1 MAVRLSVVEERFP
14 VAGAFTISRGSRT
27 EIRVVTAT
35 LSDGGFLGRGE
46 CVPYPRYGETAESVI
61 ALVRSVAID
70 LDNGLDRIA
79 LQDRLPPGAAR
90 NALDCAF
97 WDLEA
102 KRTATPV
109 WRLAGLAEPRPA
121 ATAYTISLGAPE
133 AMREKAAENADRPL
147 LKIKLG
153 SDGDLQRIQAVRAGA
168 PNARLIVDANEGW
181 TLAQY
186 QALAPEF
193 ARLGVALVE
202 QPLPAGDDSALAGV
216 ERPLPVCADESCHAL
231 ESLPK
236 LARKY
241 DADQHQARQDR
252 RAHRGA
258 AAQAAGRGRGL
269 SHHGR
274 LHARHF
280 AGDGAGLPADRRR
293 RLHRPRRPAAARQGP
308 GNADPLR
315 GLADVSRAR
324 GAVGLGARG
333 AGGEGGASLLP
344 CEAGEG
350 TAR

>member
-1 MAVRLSVVEERFP
+1 MVVRLSVAEERFP

-35 LSDGGFLGRGE
+35 LSDGTFVGRGE

-121 ATAYTISLGAPE
+121 TTAYTISLGAPE

-153 SDGDLQRIQAVRAGA
+153 ADGDLQRIQAVRAGA

-186 QALAPEF
+186 QALAPEL
-193 ARLGVALVE
+193 AWLGVALVE
-202 QPLPAGDDSALAGV
+202 QPLPAGADSALAGV
-216 ERPLPVCADESCHAL
+216 ERPLPVCADESCHGL
-231 ESLPK
+231 DSLPQ

-241 DADQHQARQDR
+241 DAVNIKLDKTGGLTEALRLKRQAEAEGFRIMVGCMLGTSLAMAPAFLLTDGVDFIDLDGPLLLAKDR
-252 RAHRGA
+252 EAPIRY
-258 AAQAAGRGRGL
+258 AGSL
-269 SHHGR
+269 M
-274 LHARHF
+274 F
-280 AGDGAGLPADRRR
+280 
-293 RLHRPRRPAAARQGP
+293 PAAAALWG
-308 GNADPLR
+308 
-315 GLADVSRAR
+315 
-324 GAVGLGARG
+324 
-333 AGGEGGASLLP
+333 
-344 CEAGEG
+344 
-350 TAR
+350 

>member
-1 MAVRLSVVEERFP
+1 MAVRLSVAEERFP

-61 ALVRSVAID
+61 ELIRSVAID

-79 LQDRLPPGAAR
+79 LQVRLPPGAAR

-102 KRTATPV
+102 KRTATPA

-121 ATAYTISLGAPE
+121 PTAYTISLGAPA
-133 AMREKAAENADRPL
+133 AMREKAAQNADRPL

-153 SDGDLQRIQAVRAGA
+153 SDGDLQRVQAVRAGA
-168 PNARLIVDANEGW
+168 PTARLIVDANEGW

-202 QPLPAGDDSALAGV
+202 QPLPAADDAALANI
-216 ERPLPVCADESCHAL
+216 ELPLPVCADESCHGL

-241 DADQHQARQDR
+241 DAINIKLDKTGGLTEALRLKRQAEAEGFRIMVGCMLGTSLAMAPAFLLTDGVDFIDLDGPLLLAKDR
-252 RAHRGA
+252 ETPIRYVGS
-258 AAQAAGRGRGL
+258 L
-269 SHHGR
+269 M
-274 LHARHF
+274 F
-280 AGDGAGLPADRRR
+280 PA
-293 RLHRPRRPAAARQGP
+293 PAALWG
-308 GNADPLR
+308 
-315 GLADVSRAR
+315 
-324 GAVGLGARG
+324 
-333 AGGEGGASLLP
+333 
-344 CEAGEG
+344 
-350 TAR
+350 

>member
-1 MAVRLSVVEERFP
+1 MAVRLSVAEERFP

-35 LSDGGFLGRGE
+35 LSDRTFVGRGE

-61 ALVRSVAID
+61 GLVRSVAID
-70 LDNGLDRIA
+70 LKNGLDRIA

-121 ATAYTISLGAPE
+121 TTAYTISLGAPA
-133 AMREKAAENADRPL
+133 AMRDKAAENADRPL

-153 SDGDLQRIQAVRAGA
+153 ADGDLQRIQAVRAGA

-193 ARLGVALVE
+193 VRLGVALVE
-202 QPLPAGDDSALAGV
+202 QPLPAADDSALDGV
-216 ERPLPVCADESCHAL
+216 ARPLPVCADESCHGL
-231 ESLPK
+231 GSLPQ

-241 DADQHQARQDR
+241 DAINIKLDKTGGLTEALRLKRQAEAEGFRIMVGCMLGTSLAMAPAFLLTDGVDFIDLDGPLLLAKDR
-252 RAHRGA
+252 EAPIRY
-258 AAQAAGRGRGL
+258 AGSL
-269 SHHGR
+269 M
-274 LHARHF
+274 F
-280 AGDGAGLPADRRR
+280 
-293 RLHRPRRPAAARQGP
+293 PAAAALWG
-308 GNADPLR
+308 
-315 GLADVSRAR
+315 
-324 GAVGLGARG
+324 
-333 AGGEGGASLLP
+333 
-344 CEAGEG
+344 
-350 TAR
+350 

>member
-1 MAVRLSVVEERFP
+1 MAVQLSVAEERFP

-35 LSDGGFLGRGE
+35 LSDQGFVGRGE

-61 ALVRSVAID
+61 DLVRSVAID
-70 LDNGLDRIA
+70 LKNGLDRVA

-102 KRTATPV
+102 KRTGTPV

-153 SDGDLQRIQAVRAGA
+153 ADGDLQRVRAARAGA

-186 QALAPEF
+186 QALAPEL

-202 QPLPAGDDSALAGV
+202 QPLPAANDSALAGV

-231 ESLPK
+231 DSLPQ

-241 DADQHQARQDR
+241 DAVNIKLDKTGGLTEALALVAAAEQRGFTIMVGCMVATSLAMAPAMLVAQRARVVDLDGPLLLAKDR
-252 RAHRGA
+252 ADGLRYDGSLAYPAGA
-258 AAQAAGRGRGL
+258 ALWG
-269 SHHGR
+269 
-274 LHARHF
+274 
-280 AGDGAGLPADRRR
+280 
-293 RLHRPRRPAAARQGP
+293 
-308 GNADPLR
+308 
-315 GLADVSRAR
+315 
-324 GAVGLGARG
+324 
-333 AGGEGGASLLP
+333 
-344 CEAGEG
+344 
-350 TAR
+350 

>member
-1 MAVRLSVVEERFP
+1 MAVRLSVAEERFP

-35 LSDGGFLGRGE
+35 LSDRTFVGRGE

-61 ALVRSVAID
+61 GLVRSVAID
-70 LDNGLDRIA
+70 LKNGLDRIA

-121 ATAYTISLGAPE
+121 TTAYTISLGAPA
-133 AMREKAAENADRPL
+133 AMRDKAAENADRPL

-153 SDGDLQRIQAVRAGA
+153 ADGDLQRIQAVRAGA

-193 ARLGVALVE
+193 VRLGVALVE
-202 QPLPAGDDSALAGV
+202 QPLPAADDSALDGV
-216 ERPLPVCADESCHAL
+216 ARPLPVCADESCHGL
-231 ESLPK
+231 GSLPQ

-241 DADQHQARQDR
+241 DAINIKLDKTGGLTEALRLKRQATAEGFRIMVGCMLGTSLAMAPAFLLTDGVDFIDLDGPLLLAKDR
-252 RAHRGA
+252 EAPIRYAGSLMFPASA
-258 AAQAAGRGRGL
+258 ALWG
-269 SHHGR
+269 
-274 LHARHF
+274 
-280 AGDGAGLPADRRR
+280 
-293 RLHRPRRPAAARQGP
+293 
-308 GNADPLR
+308 
-315 GLADVSRAR
+315 
-324 GAVGLGARG
+324 
-333 AGGEGGASLLP
+333 
-344 CEAGEG
+344 
-350 TAR
+350 